1 MSLATIGLVRVS
13 LTRPLPQL
21 VLTTSDSMQVL
32 STRRA
37 ARTLV
42 GPVSPSAVWYTTCN
56 KK

>member
-42 GPVSPSAVWYTTCN
+42 GPVSPSAVW
-56 KK
+56 